1 MPNKGDPF
9 AVQSL
14 ILKNGGT
21 LKTQG
26 GTTIIS
32 VSDAGVVSITTD
44 SQTIVDL
51 TATGDVTLGNASSDT
66 VNLGGGVVKYGLTAE
81 TRTGA
86 GAVSVVVPITWI
98 VSTGANALTLANGE
112 EGQRKFIIMKTDGG
126 TATLTPTNLGNGTT
140 LTFDDVGDSADLLFT
155 NGEWYFMG
163 GTATLA

>member
-32 VSDAGVVSITTD
+32 VSESGVVSITTET
-44 SQTIVDL
+44 QTIVDL
-51 TATGDVTLGNASSDT
+51 IATGDVTLGNASTDT

-86 GAVSVVVPITWI
+86 GAVSVTTPITWI
-98 VSTGANALTLANGE
+98 VSTGANALTLADGE
-112 EGQRKFIIMKTDGG
+112 EGQVKLLVMKTDGG
-126 TATLTPTNLGNGTT
+126 DATLTPTNLGNGTT
-140 LTFDDVGDSADLLFT
+140 ITFNDAGDSANLLFT
-155 NGEWYFMG
+155 NGKWYFMG